1 MTHLDSREKFCVIG
15 AGASG
20 LAVAKTFIERE
31 IPFDCLERAPDLGGL
46 WNIATDS
53 GIVYET
59 THLVSSI
66 SSTGFDDL
74 PMLDED
80 YPEYPSHDRVLGY
93 FRDFAAKFGIG
104 EHIEFGKTVT
114 RAAPRA
120 DKLWDVSIA
129 GEARPRTYR
138 GVVLA
143 SGHHDTPRLPSYPGT
158 FSGEAIHSR
167 HYKSPKQVRD
177 KRVLIVGCGNSAAD
191 IVSDSVGGG
200 SQTFL
205 SIRRGYWFVPKF
217 LMGWPTG
224 DVVQNLEL
232 LPLPRIIKRWLFQA
246 GLWVLQGPPSR
257 YRLPDPAHS
266 IDQAHPTMTD
276 EIPRLV
282 AHGSLTIKPDIER
295 FEGSEVVFKDGTR
308 ETIDMIVFA
317 TGYQLVVPF
326 LDEGLLFAPDG
337 RPRLHLNVFHPEHKG
352 LFAAGFA
359 QANGSMWRLADYQ
372 SQLIANTIVAEA
384 AAPARADRLRAD
396 LASGATR
403 MRAHTFV
410 GSDRHRLEVNYY
422 DYRRLLRRLIRGFGP
437 VRRMKLP
444 GKTGARAERPSAENT
459 PAADQARW
467 SAPGDV
473 PAGRAGT
480 ASYAPP
486 ARPGHVR

>member
-1 MTHLDSREKFCVIG
+1 MTHLEPRDKFCIIG

-20 LAVAKTFIERE
+20 LAVAKNFIERD

-59 THLVSSI
+59 THLISSI

-80 YPEYPSHDRVLGY
+80 YPEYPSHERVLGY
-93 FRDFAAKFGIG
+93 FRDYAAKFGIG

-114 RAAPRA
+114 RVAPRG
-120 DKLWDVSIA
+120 DGLWDVAIA

-138 GVVLA
+138 GIVIA
-143 SGHHDTPRLPSYPGT
+143 SGHHDTPRMPTFAGT
-158 FSGEAIHSR
+158 FAGEIIHSR

-177 KRVLIVGCGNSAAD
+177 KRVLVVGCGNSAAD
-191 IVSDSVGGG
+191 IVSDAVHGG
-200 SQTFL
+200 SKVFL

-232 LPLPRIIKRWLFQA
+232 LPLPRLIKRWLFQA

-257 YRLPDPAHS
+257 YRMPDPDYS

-282 AHGSLTIKPDIER
+282 AHGSLTIKPEIARLD
-295 FEGSEVVFKDGTR
+295 GGEVVFKDASR
-308 ETIDMIVFA
+308 EAIDLIVLA
-317 TGYQLVVPF
+317 TGYEPAVPF
-326 LDEGLLFAPDG
+326 VDKGLLFAADG
-337 RPRLHLNVFHPEHKG
+337 RPRLQLNMFHPEHEN
-352 LFAAGFA
+352 LFAVGLV

-372 SQLIANTIVAEA
+372 GQLIANTIVARA
-384 AAPARADRLRAD
+384 VAPTRWQRLRSA
-396 LASGATR
+396 LAAGAVTMPTR
-403 MRAHTFV
+403 GFV

-422 DYRRLLRRLIRGFGP
+422 DYRRLLRRLIRGFGS

-444 GKTGARAERPSAENT
+444 AKSRPTEKARAAEAAVGAEPSNWA
-459 PAADQARW
+459 
-467 SAPGDV
+467 APGDV
-473 PAGRAGT
+473 PSGHADT
-480 ASYAPP
+480 AYAPP
-486 ARPGHVR
+486 VRPGHVR